1 MAGYH
6 NFSKSN
12 NAVAAEQSGRYP
24 ASKCARLLGVP
35 TEWVKRQ
42 STREWHHTSSW
53 YNSTDYYD
61 LEQLAEHLETEEG
74 QAQLLDV
81 CAELDALRQA
91 PKRIWSAATVHW
103 LDWVGTRN
111 HPRAIERSADG
122 ATVTDAG
129 GKFVIVTLA
138 DGSTFRKGKQTKGF
152 RVVIG
157 GKEIS
162 IK

>member
-42 STREWHHTSSW
+42 RTSEWHHTSSW

-61 LEQLAEHLETEEG
+61 LEWLTEHLATEDG
-74 QAQLLDV
+74 QRQLFEL
-81 CAELDALRQA
+81 CAELDAARQA
-91 PKRIWSAATVHW
+91 PKRIWPNATVHW
-103 LDWVGTRN
+103 LEWVGTRN

-122 ATVTDAG
+122 VTVTDAG
-129 GKFVIVTLA
+129 GKFVNVTLA
-138 DGSTFRKGKQTKGF
+138 DGSTFRKGKQTNGF
-152 RVVIG
+152 RVVVS
-157 GKEIS
+157 GKEITL
-162 IK
+162 K